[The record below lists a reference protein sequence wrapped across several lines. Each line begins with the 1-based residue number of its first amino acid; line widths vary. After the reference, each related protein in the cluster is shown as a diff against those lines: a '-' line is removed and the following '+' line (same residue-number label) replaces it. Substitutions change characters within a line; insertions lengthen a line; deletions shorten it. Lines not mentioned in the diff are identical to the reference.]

1 MLEMNIILRIA
12 KKLIFILILFIQSVN
27 AQIKRPLP
35 VIDMHFHANILSNEG
50 SPPTGIKAPF
60 IDFGYFDPKEV
71 YRKFFYNSML
81 QNAKTPDA
89 IKSPLTNSEL
99 MKLNLAALDKHNVY
113 AVTSGDLK
121 DVREYKKAS
130 PRRII
135 NAILWDFSEIKRQG
149 LSVDSL
155 ERLFKSGE
163 FKIFGEVAIQY
174 EGYSPSDSIF
184 EPFLAMAERLDIP
197 IGIHIGPGPR
207 GVAYM
212 QYPHY
217 RARLHSAFVLEE
229 ALIKHPKLRLY
240 AMHAGWPL
248 IDDMIATMYAHP
260 QLYVDLGL
268 ISYVTPR
275 KEFYFYLERLVNAG
289 FGKRIM
295 FGSDNLVYPDAVSKA
310 INSIQNAPFLTSI
323 QKRDILFNNASRF
336 LRLSPNQIEAMK

>member
-1 MLEMNIILRIA
+1 MI
-12 KKLIFILILFIQSVN
+12 KKLIFTGTLIFQLVY
-27 AQIKRPLP
+27 AQTKSHLP
-35 VIDMHFHANILSNEG
+35 IIDMHFHSNMLPKEG
-50 SPPTGIKAPF
+50 LPPTGIKAPF
-60 IDFGYFDPKEV
+60 EDFGYFDQKEN
-71 YRKFFYNSML
+71 YSQFFFNLMVKYAN
-81 QNAKTPDA
+81 TPGA
-89 IKSPLTNSEL
+89 ITSPSTNSEL
-99 MKLNLAALDKHNVY
+99 MRLNLQSLERNNVY

-121 DVREYKKAS
+121 DVRQYKKAS
-130 PRRII
+130 PKRII
-135 NAILWDFSEIKRQG
+135 NAVLWDFSEIKRQG

-155 ERLFKSGE
+155 ERLFTSGE
-163 FKIFGEVAIQY
+163 FKVFGEVAIQY

-212 QYPHY
+212 KYPNY
-217 RARLHSAFVLEE
+217 RARLHSAFTLEE

-248 IDDMIATMYAHP
+248 IDDMIATLYAHP

-295 FGSDNLVYPDAVSKA
+295 FGSDNLVYPESIDRA
-310 INSIQNAPFLTSI
+310 INSIQQAPFLTVL

-336 LRLSPNQIEAMK
+336 LRLSPTQIEAMK